1 MKCIWVC
8 DNIYLHDLYIS
19 NEAGQQVELVNL
31 QTTTSDL
38 AKLYTM
44 AKIGANSCPM
54 VEKRNHKIH
63 GIFRN
68 AHSYFK
74 VRIIR
79 IGKCLHTLIFRWRAR
94 NPGQPP
100 LGGGIK
106 GGLKPWS
113 VRVVPTVLIPW

>member
-1 MKCIWVC
+1 MIC
-8 DNIYLHDLYIS
+8 IYLTK
-19 NEAGQQVELVNL
+19 QVSRLKLVNL

-44 AKIGANSCPM
+44 AKIGADSCPM

-68 AHSYFK
+68 AHSYLK
-74 VRIIR
+74 GCIIG
-79 IGKCLHTLIFRWRAR
+79 IGKYFAYASSQMEELETHG
-94 NPGQPP
+94 NPL

-113 VRVVPTVLIPW
+113 VRVAPTILIPW